1 VRLLSL
7 DSVSHYLY
15 KDHPARTGIDN
26 SASKISIMSAA
37 KHSMYNYVPSTAA
50 AITFLTLYGISTV
63 THLAQAVYYRT
74 YWLTATAAFC
84 GIIEILGWSG
94 RLWSSYSPFL
104 KIPFQI
110 Q

>member
-1 VRLLSL
+1 
-7 DSVSHYLY
+7 
-15 KDHPARTGIDN
+15 
-26 SASKISIMSAA
+26 MSADE
-37 KHSMYNYVPSTAA
+37 HSMYNYVPSTAA

-74 YWLTATAAFC
+74 YWLIATAAFC